1 MRNVNN
7 TDANLNPQFENSNR
21 DRRVHSRLFV
31 RRHDWEPDE
40 ERLAH
45 GFPYLEILKG
55 ESKDSILPGNTENG
69 ARTAIVFSSSIE
81 NAHFKEFWILILQK
95 TNTENGEI

>member
-40 ERLAH
+40 ERFAH

-55 ESKDSILPGNTENG
+55 
-69 ARTAIVFSSSIE
+69 
-81 NAHFKEFWILILQK
+81 
-95 TNTENGEI
+95 